1 MHSDDHCVNGSMFDH
16 PNTKTYEMLIGL
28 ESDKRLLEE
37 QRVGE
42 GHEIDDEN
50 LDEYDEN
57 ELDGETDHL
66 MYEKDHETYIERS
79 SLSFNA
85 TAATRRQRTVPTSK
99 RKGPQPKLEP

>member
-1 MHSDDHCVNGSMFDH
+1 MHSNDHCVNGSMFDH
-16 PNTKTYEMLIGL
+16 PNIKTYEMLIGL

-50 LDEYDEN
+50 LDKYDEN

-66 MYEKDHETYIERS
+66 MYEKDHDDHDD
-79 SLSFNA
+79 LSDQDDIDGVGLGDDWENEEDEE
-85 TAATRRQRTVPTSK
+85 K
-99 RKGPQPKLEP
+99 ED